1 MLGVYNKQTSYF
13 ACDRLDYHFIWPNAL
28 FPSKRKKKKTT
39 TTVTTVTTRTAT
51 KTDRKTFPVLS
62 YTKKEDQLLQQFTA
76 GRMRTDR

>member
-1 MLGVYNKQTSYF
+1 MFIIN
-13 ACDRLDYHFIWPNAL
+13 RLPTLLATGLTTISFGQMHFSPVNV
-28 FPSKRKKKKTT
+28 KKKTT